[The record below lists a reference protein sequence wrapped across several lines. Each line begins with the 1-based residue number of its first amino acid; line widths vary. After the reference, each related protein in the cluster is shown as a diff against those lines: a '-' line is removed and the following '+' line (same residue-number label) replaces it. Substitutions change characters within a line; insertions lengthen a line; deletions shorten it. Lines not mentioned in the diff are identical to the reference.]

1 MHPSPPYTS
10 WKKLRTFFGL
20 GVTAPDTLVCSP
32 LTVPTGWVLFN
43 MAQPLFAQLIKA
55 VEVASEGGDE
65 EAPTKGKKKIIKKKK

>member
-1 MHPSPPYTS
+1 MKQSSTCP
-10 WKKLRTFFGL
+10 GL
-20 GVTAPDTLVCSP
+20 DVTAPNTPGLLP
-32 LTVPTGWVLFN
+32 LTMPTGWVLFN